1 VAQQITHA
9 LPISVP
15 YSTTPI
21 PLSAQSSS
29 GLPVQWHRVAGPAQV
44 VNGELVMSGVG
55 EVILQASQ
63 SGATWLEPAILRTS
77 VYVDP
82 AAQTLAH
89 EPLPELI
96 SRFTPTSFVVTSSVG
111 LPVNVS
117 VSGPAMVTSNRVTV
131 TGEGQVNLWANQAG
145 NSLYQYASLSKS
157 FNVRYA
163 PEVAWNFAALDLRFS
178 PGTNA
183 AGAVLAFHEPDRTN
197 SAAGPEAELAHL
209 TSANV
214 RLVAGER
221 ATWRGAYSVGSSAG
235 GLEFLSPE
243 LRGQLEARTNVAVSI
258 QAERISA
265 PGTTSENSQGEV
277 VLTRTAGAA
286 TGEYQVRVDNRTYSG
301 TWTAAELTG
310 VGRFDRVTRRMT
322 VSLQTTAPTAPSGA
336 WTADTTFTPGLGAS
350 SLDFPA
356 IDLAPSGAAEAA
368 LRLGAV
374 ALAWDPVRREFAG
387 EVGMLP
393 VGELSPV
400 GRFHLSLFPP
410 QDEDS
415 DGIPDVV
422 DADFTPRLDWERL
435 ARNGISGF
443 EIYGANGEL
452 FVLEKSPDL
461 KTWQEVRWLRT
472 TSPGTPPSQSAP
484 SVEVNAPQFWRLR
497 RPE

>member
-1 VAQQITHA
+1 V
-9 LPISVP
+9 SV
-15 YSTTPI
+15 
-21 PLSAQSSS
+21 
-29 GLPVQWHRVAGPAQV
+29 W
-44 VNGELVMSGVG
+44 
-55 EVILQASQ
+55 ASQ
-63 SGATWLEPAILRTS
+63 
-77 VYVDP
+77 D
-82 AAQTLAH
+82 
-89 EPLPELI
+89 
-96 SRFTPTSFVVTSSVG
+96 
-111 LPVNVS
+111 
-117 VSGPAMVTSNRVTV
+117 
-131 TGEGQVNLWANQAG
+131 G
-145 NSLYQYASLSKS
+145 NGLYQSTSLSKGFS
-157 FNVRYA
+157 VRYDPA
-163 PEVAWNFAALDLRFS
+163 EVGWNLAALDLRFS

-197 SAAGPEAELAHL
+197 SAAGPEAKPAHL

-235 GLEFLSPE
+235 GLEFSSPE

>member
-163 PEVAWNFAALDLRFS
+163 PEVAWNLAALDLRFS
-178 PGTNA
+178 PSTNA
-183 AGAVLAFHEPDRTN
+183 AGTVMVFRVADRTN
-197 SAAGPEAELAHL
+197 SASDP
-209 TSANV
+209 
-214 RLVAGER
+214 
-221 ATWRGAYSVGSSAG
+221 
-235 GLEFLSPE
+235 
-243 LRGQLEARTNVAVSI
+243 
-258 QAERISA
+258 
-265 PGTTSENSQGEV
+265 
-277 VLTRTAGAA
+277 
-286 TGEYQVRVDNRTYSG
+286 
-301 TWTAAELTG
+301 AAEPAHPAARSPDQCRGFDPGRADLCPRDN
-310 VGRFDRVTRRMT
+310 VG
-322 VSLQTTAPTAPSGA
+322 
-336 WTADTTFTPGLGAS
+336 
-350 SLDFPA
+350 
-356 IDLAPSGAAEAA
+356 
-368 LRLGAV
+368 
-374 ALAWDPVRREFAG
+374 EFAG
-387 EVGMLP
+387 GGGADP
-393 VGELSPV
+393 NR
-400 GRFHLSLFPP
+400 GRGHRR
-410 QDEDS
+410 
-415 DGIPDVV
+415 V
-422 DADFTPRLDWERL
+422 
-435 ARNGISGF
+435 SGSR
-443 EIYGANGEL
+443 G
-452 FVLEKSPDL
+452 
-461 KTWQEVRWLRT
+461 
-472 TSPGTPPSQSAP
+472 
-484 SVEVNAPQFWRLR
+484 
-497 RPE
+497 